1 VTFHLDSE
9 CIPYKKKREAEEKAQ
24 GRQTLL
30 TQAVKPE
37 ASIAIDRL
45 TVEQTSHLNKLAGYA
60 VFCGARAFSLFEE
73 SAMLDFYAA
82 LKPSY
87 KIPSSKTLRIYMI
100 LGVVSDECY
109 SETFLEVLQ
118 AIHNSFSINIS

>member
-1 VTFHLDSE
+1 VWTKDCGQTFTRLKES
-9 CIPYKKKREAEEKAQ
+9 
-24 GRQTLL
+24 L
-30 TQAVKPE
+30 
-37 ASIAIDRL
+37 ASTPVLHYYSPDLPTRMETDAS
-45 TVEQTSHLNKLAGYA
+45 EQTSYLNKLAGYA

-87 KIPSSKTLRIYMI
+87 KIPSSKTMI

-118 AIHNSFSINIS
+118 AIHNTFSINIS

>member
-1 VTFHLDSE
+1 MTFHLDSE

-24 GRQTLL
+24 GRQILL

-45 TVEQTSHLNKLAGYA
+45 TAEQTSYLNKLAGYA

-73 SAMLDFYAA
+73 SAMLLDFYAA

-87 KIPSSKTLRIYMI
+87 KIPSSKTMI

-118 AIHNSFSINIS
+118 ANGAIHNSFSINIS

>member
-1 VTFHLDSE
+1 MTSHLDNE
-9 CIPYKKKREAEEKAQ
+9 CIPYKKKRAAEEKAQ

-30 TQAVKPE
+30 TQAIKPE

-45 TVEQTSHLNKLAGYA
+45 TAEQTSHLNKLAGYA

-87 KIPSSKTLRIYMI
+87 KTPSSKTMI
-100 LGVVSDECY
+100 VGGCCDECY

-118 AIHNSFSINIS
+118 GIHNSFSINIS